1 MKTVVRYE
9 IRYFNGNEHSK
20 PINYTQRL
28 RTRKSAMRLVK
39 KLKAIGH
46 KNIFASPIRI
56 GI

>member
-28 RTRKSAMRLVK
+28 RTRKSALRLVK

-56 GI
+56 SI